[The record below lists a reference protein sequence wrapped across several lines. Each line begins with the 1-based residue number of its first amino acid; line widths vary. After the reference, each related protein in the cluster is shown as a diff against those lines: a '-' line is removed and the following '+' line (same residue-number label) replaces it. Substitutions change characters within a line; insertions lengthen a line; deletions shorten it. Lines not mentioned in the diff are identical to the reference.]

1 MTYQALKKGKSRT
14 KGQHSFAQ
22 IPKAEIP
29 RSAFKRNCGLKTTLD
44 AGLLVPVFW
53 DECLPGDTM
62 NLRMTMFS
70 RLSTM
75 VFPIMDNIYMDVF
88 FFAVPNRILWDN
100 WEKFNG
106 AQDDPGDSISFVIPQ
121 VVAHA
126 STGWVD
132 HTLGDYFGLPVQI
145 PSLSSNALFMRAY
158 NLIYNQWFRSED
170 LQDSLTVP
178 TDNGPDAETLYTVKK
193 RGKRHDY
200 FTSCLPSPQKGT
212 AVSLPLGTS
221 APVVSTTAGLMTF
234 DGGGNTDMNLETVNS
249 STANAFDSTAG
260 SVTDVSWGTITGLE
274 TDLSSATAAT
284 INQIRESFQIQK
296 LLERD
301 ARGGTRYTEI
311 LRSHFGVTSDDA
323 RQNRPEYIGGG
334 STPIMITPV
343 ANTGN
348 TGSGHKLGQ
357 LSAFGTA
364 TNGNIGFRKS
374 FTEHCVIIGLVSAR
388 ADLNYQAGLER
399 MQSRTFRNDFY
410 WPAFAHL
417 GEQAVLNKEIW
428 MQDDPADELVFG
440 YQERFAEYRYKP
452 SQVTGL
458 MRSESVGATLDA
470 WHLAQNFSS
479 LPVLDDAFIQEN
491 PPIARVVSVVTEP
504 HFIFDAYFDYT
515 CVRPMP
521 TYSVPG
527 LIDHF

>member
-1 MTYQALKKGKSRT
+1 MYKSLSSGKSRT
-14 KGQHSFAQ
+14 GGQHSFAQ
-22 IPKAEIP
+22 VPRAEIP
-29 RSAFKRNCGLKTTLD
+29 RSAFKRNCGLKTTME
-44 AGLLVPVFW
+44 AGDLVPVFW

-62 NLRMTMFS
+62 HCRMTLFA

-75 VFPIMDNIYMDVF
+75 IFPIMDNIYMDVF
-88 FFAVPNRILWDN
+88 FFAVPNRILWTN

-121 VVAHA
+121 VVASA
-126 STGWVD
+126 SGGWPD
-132 HTLGDYFGLPVQI
+132 QSLGDYFGLPVQI
-145 PSLSSNALFMRAY
+145 DSLSSNALFMRAY
-158 NLIYNQWFRSED
+158 NLIWNDWFRSED
-170 LQDSLTVP
+170 LQDSLTVELG
-178 TDNGPDAETLYTVKK
+178 DGPDSETIYKVKK

-200 FTSCLPSPQKGT
+200 FTSCLPSPQKGA
-212 AVSLPLGTS
+212 AVELPLGTT
-221 APVVSTTAGLMTF
+221 APVVATTAGKPTWDVGTGTDQELTGNA
-234 DGGGNTDMNLETVNS
+234 GGSEANWEGIVGNSNPATWNT
-249 STANAFDSTAG
+249 
-260 SVTDVSWGTITGLE
+260 TGLE
-274 TDLSSATAAT
+274 TDLTSATAAT

-311 LRSHFGVTSDDA
+311 VRSHFGVTSDDA

-334 STPIMITPV
+334 SVPMLVTPV
-343 ANTGN
+343 PNTGD
-348 TGSGHKLGQ
+348 GGAGDFLGD
-357 LSAFGTA
+357 LHAFGTA
-364 TNGNIGFRKS
+364 TNGNVGFRKS
-374 FTEHCVIIGLVSAR
+374 FTEHCVIIGLASAR
-388 ADLNYQAGLER
+388 ADLHYQAGLER
-399 MQSRTFRNDFY
+399 MMSRTTRNDFY

-428 MQDDPADELVFG
+428 MQGLAADDLVFG

-458 MRSESVGATLDA
+458 MRSESVGSTLDV
-470 WHLAQNFSS
+470 WHLAQNFAS
-479 LPVLDDAFIQEN
+479 LPVLDATFIEEN
-491 PPIARVVSVVTEP
+491 PPIDRIVAVPSQP
-504 HFIFDAYFDYT
+504 HFIFDSYYDYT